1 MAARPAVRT
10 CPTCV
15 RPRDR
20 HLRLARYHVPV
31 PIVAVSSP
39 DDARLIGY
47 HGVSDPRLAERDGLF
62 VAEGRLV
69 VRRLLSSPALVTRSL
84 LLTAPAH
91 ESLADVLDGRPDV
104 TVFLASQDVMN
115 GVAGFNIHRGCLAL
129 AERPAPRAWHD
140 VANGA
145 RRLVVLEQ
153 VGDADNVGSTF
164 RCAAAFGA
172 HGVLLGPSCADPLYR
187 KAIRTSMAAT
197 FAVPFAHA
205 QPWPDVLT
213 ALDANGWLVIGLTP
227 RADEAPLWEAAAA
240 AHAAPTALVFGHE
253 GEGLSAAALRAC
265 TRLAR
270 IPMAP
275 GVDSLNV
282 SVSVGVALYEISRRP
297 FAETES

>member
-1 MAARPAVRT
+1 MN
-10 CPTCV
+10 
-15 RPRDR
+15 
-20 HLRLARYHVPV
+20 
-31 PIVAVSSP
+31 SP
-39 DDARLIGY
+39 DDARLAGY
-47 HGVSDPRLAERDGLF
+47 RAVSDPRLAERDGLF

-69 VRRLLSSPALVTRSL
+69 VRRLLSTPALVTRSV
-84 LLTAPAH
+84 LLTAPAY
-91 ESLADVLDGRPDV
+91 ESLAEVLDGRPDL

-129 AERPAPRAWHD
+129 AERPAPRTWHD
-140 VANGA
+140 IANGA

-205 QPWPDVLT
+205 RPWPAVLT
-213 ALDANGWLVIGLTP
+213 ALDAGGWLVIGLTP
-227 RADEAPLWEAAAA
+227 RADEPPLWEAAAA
-240 AHAAPTALVFGHE
+240 AAHGAPTALVFGHE

-265 TRLAR
+265 TSLAR

-282 SVSVGVALYEISRRP
+282 GVSVGVALYEISRRP
-297 FAETES
+297 SAETES

>member
-1 MAARPAVRT
+1 MAAIRT
-10 CPTCV
+10 WPTRV
-15 RPRDR
+15 RPRDGD
-20 HLRLARYHVPV
+20 LRPARYHVPV
-31 PIVAVSSP
+31 PIVAVSSS
-39 DDARLIGY
+39 DDARLLGY
-47 HGVSDPRLAERDGLF
+47 HAVSDPQLAEREGLF

-69 VRRLLSSPALVTRSL
+69 VRRLLSTPSLVTRSL
-84 LLTAPAH
+84 LLTPPAH

-129 AERPAPRAWHD
+129 AERPAARTWHD

-153 VGDADNVGSTF
+153 VGDVDNVGSIF

-172 HGVLLGPSCADPLYR
+172 DGVLLGPACADPLYR

-197 FAVPFAHA
+197 FAVPFAPA

-213 ALDANGWLVIGLTP
+213 ALNANGWRVIGLTP
-227 RADEAPLWEAAAA
+227 RADEPPLWEAAAGA
-240 AHAAPTALVFGHE
+240 RRAPTALVFGHE
-253 GEGLSAAALRAC
+253 GEGLSASALRAC
-265 TRLAR
+265 THVAR

-282 SVSVGVALYEISRRP
+282 GVAVGVALYEISRRP